1 MPPAAPAALR
11 QKEHAAHDRRR
22 PARRRRDDPQ
32 RQRRPRA
39 RDGAGDGAAEHL
51 VPGVVRS
58 ARTFAKARRGSER
71 AQESGEAGAVFQGQP
86 RERRRL
92 RDGPSIVHRR
102 RRVVAERRRPAPADQ
117 DAAQR
122 AVRRPAG
129 AARRVGPGDGH
140 VGRENAHH
148 DAMTPAC
155 ARGMSISLQRSNWRI
170 LRYSMLRAE
179 RMPIKF

>member
-1 MPPAAPAALR
+1 MIRTRNNILPSVPPAAPAALR

-22 PARRRRDDPQ
+22 PARRRRDDSQ

-86 RERRRL
+86 RERWRL
-92 RDGPSIVHRR
+92 RDIGRRHTPSPPIERDQHVPTRIVVH
-102 RRVVAERRRPAPADQ
+102 
-117 DAAQR
+117 
-122 AVRRPAG
+122 
-129 AARRVGPGDGH
+129 
-140 VGRENAHH
+140 
-148 DAMTPAC
+148 
-155 ARGMSISLQRSNWRI
+155 
-170 LRYSMLRAE
+170 
-179 RMPIKF
+179 K